1 MIHKYIDRIKLA
13 KVIKS
18 EIYLLLFSFEN
29 KTKKDPTNGK
39 KYWKIHYFII
49 KKVNIKENPISI
61 INAY

>member
-39 KYWKIHYFII
+39 KINDESIGKFII
-49 KKVNIKENPISI
+49 L
-61 INAY
+61 